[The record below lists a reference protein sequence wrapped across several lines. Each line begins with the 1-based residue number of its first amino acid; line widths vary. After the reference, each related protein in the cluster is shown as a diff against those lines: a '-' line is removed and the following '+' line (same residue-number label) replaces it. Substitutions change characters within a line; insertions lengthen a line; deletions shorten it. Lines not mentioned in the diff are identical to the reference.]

1 MRPGAYNTEDVWSLS
16 LWSWMIY
23 FLLASVSLSM
33 KCEKKILSRW
43 MFLKT
48 LTNPMKHYIIANYYG
63 RMRIQN
69 KRKSFASDSKLK
81 GQRMNICHCPLPTH
95 HEISKWESL
104 PDKCRSLGLYCSS
117 VSSFRSMAL
126 HPWLPMNSKWGS
138 WLVLKFALE
147 LFQNKQTKNLF
158 FVCSSLEVIMDCQ
171 SNIANYFA
179 QWYNR
184 FF

>member
-1 MRPGAYNTEDVWSLS
+1 MRPGAYNTEDAWSLS

-104 PDKCRSLGLYCSS
+104 LYLINTDLWVYTVVQSLHSGQWHFIHDSQWIPNEGPDLCWNLHW
-117 VSSFRSMAL
+117 SFFRTSKQRVYFLCVL
-126 HPWLPMNSKWGS
+126 H
-138 WLVLKFALE
+138 
-147 LFQNKQTKNLF
+147 
-158 FVCSSLEVIMDCQ
+158 
-171 SNIANYFA
+171 
-179 QWYNR
+179 
-184 FF
+184 